1 MTRLTWQSFQRRRN
15 AGATVN
21 KTALVLFIALIA
33 LALYDLGCV
42 VFSGVPS
49 SISQTVYETTHM
61 SPIFTFV
68 WGVVVGHL
76 FFNLGPKPNV
86 KVYWDRMKLKK

>member
-1 MTRLTWQSFQRRRN
+1 MNRTM
-15 AGATVN
+15 
-21 KTALVLFIALIA
+21 LVLFISLIA

-49 SISQTVYETTHM
+49 SISQAIFETTHI

-68 WGVVVGHL
+68 FGATVGHL
-76 FFNLGPKPNV
+76 FFNLGPVPNV
-86 KVYWDRMKLKK
+86 KVYWDKIKKP

>member
-1 MTRLTWQSFQRRRN
+1 M
-15 AGATVN
+15 N
-21 KTALVLFIALIA
+21 KTALILFIALIA

-49 SISQTVYETTHM
+49 SISQMIYETTHL

-68 WGVVVGHL
+68 FGVTVGHL
-76 FFNLGPKPNV
+76 FLNLGPTPNI
-86 KVYWDRMKLKK
+86 KVYWDKINKP